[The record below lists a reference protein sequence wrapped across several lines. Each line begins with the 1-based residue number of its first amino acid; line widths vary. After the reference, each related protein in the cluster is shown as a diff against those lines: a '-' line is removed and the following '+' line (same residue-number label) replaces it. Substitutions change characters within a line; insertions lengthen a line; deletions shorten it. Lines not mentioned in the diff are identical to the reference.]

1 MRDRALALLVAAAL
15 VFAQTPV
22 ARAGGALE
30 TVDITAGLP
39 SPLAGQVAAK
49 VIGIKWDGRAI
60 PVRYSLNTT
69 LDPVPNPLGAASLT
83 LVEARAAF
91 ERSFARWNAVPTS
104 FIDMRL
110 TGTTANPGVRGFD
123 FVNELTFRTGA
134 TFTAIA
140 SSPSTSLIADS
151 EFVDGDDIDGDGDS
165 DVSSAITAAADVDG
179 DGDIEFPPGLYKAG
193 TILDNDVQFNTKTAN
208 GLRFTVAD
216 AQIDAVT
223 RSVDLECV
231 AVHEFGHSFGLS
243 HTLINQHSASD
254 PTGATMFPFIDTG
267 DPASELSGRSIETDD
282 IAWASYFYPEG
293 TASSGLAALQA
304 GDIAFAS
311 VFGLVTGEIRHGVL
325 NQPVAGA
332 HVFSQDWSTAT
343 IGVSAFSGTT
353 QLSFNPA
360 TGGLSIVNDP
370 SFSILD
376 GRYVLP
382 VPKGSYAIGVE
393 ATDGEPAAASNISF
407 TAQIGG
413 AFGQL
418 NFNEEFWNN
427 NKEESAEKRPW
438 QPKNLAVSEGKTQS
452 GVNLTTNRTINIANY
467 GAIGAIGF
475 INSPPGRYY
484 AVRVPATQI
493 VSATAGGPFLLHG
506 ALFNTYVLDAS
517 TPALFSEAL
526 VTTGTVDASGEVT
539 ALHLATPLSRATSFL
554 GQDGDFAPL
563 FEHNPHELG
572 RTVREGIAG
581 GTITDLFLVIRIP
594 TLTPYPGISGQPPVV
609 GLNTT
614 APLYGLSY
622 VSNDGIT
629 WVRQTAFNFRFALVL
644 SDVLN

>member
-1 MRDRALALLVAAAL
+1 MRAPVLSLLVSAAL
-15 VFAQTPV
+15 VLAQTPV

-30 TVDITAGLP
+30 TVDITGARP
-39 SPLAGQVAAK
+39 SPIAGQLAAR
-49 VIGIKWDGRAI
+49 VIGIKWDLRAI

-69 LDPVPNPLGAASLT
+69 LDPVPNPLGVASLT
-83 LVEARAAF
+83 LAEARAVF
-91 ERSFARWNAVPTS
+91 ERSLARWNAVPTS

-110 TGTTANPGVRGFD
+110 TGTSANPGVRGFD

-134 TFTAIA
+134 TFAAIA
-140 SSPSTSLIADS
+140 SSPSTTLIADAELS
-151 EFVDGDDIDGDGDS
+151 DGDDIDGDGDS
-165 DVSSAITAAADVDG
+165 DVSAALDVAADADG
-179 DGDIEFPPGLYKAG
+179 DSDIEFPAGLYKAG
-193 TILDNDVQFNTKTAN
+193 TILDNDVQFNTKAAN

-216 AQIDAVT
+216 GQIDAVT

-243 HTLINQHSASD
+243 HTLVNQQSAAD
-254 PTGATMFPFIDTG
+254 PSGATMFPFIDTG
-267 DPASELSGRSIETDD
+267 DPASELAGRSVEIDD

-293 TASSGLAALQA
+293 TAASGLPALQA
-304 GDIAFAS
+304 GDVAFAS
-311 VFGLVTGEIRHGVL
+311 VFGLVSGEIRHGVL

-332 HVFSQDWSTAT
+332 HVFSQDWVSAAV
-343 IGVSAFSGTT
+343 GVGAFSGTT
-353 QLSFNPA
+353 QLSFDPA
-360 TGGLSIVNDP
+360 TGGLFVVNDVA
-370 SFSILD
+370 FSILD

-393 ATDGEPAAASNISF
+393 ATDGEPAAAANISF

-427 NKEESAEKRPW
+427 NKEESPEKRPW
-438 QPKNLAVSEGKTQS
+438 QPKNLAVSAGRVQG
-452 GVNLTTNRTINIANY
+452 GVDVTTNRALNIANY

-484 AVRVPATQI
+484 AARVPAAQI
-493 VSATAGGPFLLHG
+493 AAATAGGPFLLHG
-506 ALFNTYVLDAS
+506 ALFNTYLVDAS

-526 VTTGTVDASGEVT
+526 VTTGTVDAGGQIT
-539 ALHLATPLSRATSFL
+539 ALDLATPLTRATSFL

-563 FEHNPHELG
+563 FEHNPHEIG
-572 RTVREGIAG
+572 RKVREGIAG

-594 TLTPYPGISGQPPVV
+594 TSTPYPGISGQPPLV
-609 GLNTT
+609 GLNIT
-614 APLYGLSY
+614 APFHGLSY
-622 VSNDGIT
+622 VSNDGVT
-629 WVRQTAFNFRFALVL
+629 WVRQTTFNFRFALVL
-644 SDVLN
+644 SEAAN